1 MDYNYVRM
9 RNARSAGDKA
19 LEENYKKLLE
29 RGMNTADDSRALTYV
44 IVLLAAVAVIL
55 GMYIFFTE
63 ITDNGITE
71 AAGGL
76 LRAMAEGVT
85 A

>member
-19 LEENYKKLLE
+19 LEEHYKKLPE

-63 ITDNGITE
+63 ITDNGIAE

>member
-1 MDYNYVRM
+1 
-9 RNARSAGDKA
+9 
-19 LEENYKKLLE
+19 
-29 RGMNTADDSRALTYV
+29 MNTADDSRALTYV

-55 GMYIFFTE
+55 GMYILFTE
-63 ITDNGITE
+63 ITDNGIAE